1 MDNELKRFEK
11 SFRLHAGRT
20 WFYVSSVEDIPIT
33 VHNKATGAIGK
44 LRNKVK
50 ENPDKYRT
58 LFMDLL
64 DDDDPKIKYNA
75 AVICL
80 GPPLSMDDK
89 AISVLNEVAKFDNTS
104 LSTALH
110 ISMLIQSYKLF
121 KAFTPYRLYAEKND
135 LVFKDVLTGFVAW
148 KREDVFK
155 VLDCCAQIN
164 DAVIT
169 ITMLDDKMKILNE
182 PKKDFWAFKQRSSLV
197 YKSLEKEEFDAIA
210 KESIDKARQYLEW
223 YFSSL
228 SDCGEDP
235 YNGYVILSFLSELK
249 VKMRDIESNPRLKR
263 MPEEVR
269 KEKIKQYEAMKLEM
283 EKETDAKSA
292 DF

>member
-1 MDNELKRFEK
+1 MANTDKEQEVVETAEETVVDEKDSKIAELE
-11 SFRLHAGRT
+11 
-20 WFYVSSVEDIPIT
+20 
-33 VHNKATGAIGK
+33 
-44 LRNKVK
+44 NKVK

-75 AVICL
+75 AAFCL
-80 GPPLSMDDK
+80 GPTLSMDDK
-89 AISVLNEVAKFDNTS
+89 AISVLNEIAKFDNIS
-104 LSTALH
+104 LSAALH

-135 LVFKDVLTGFVAW
+135 LVFKDLLTGFVAW
-148 KREDVFK
+148 KRKDVFN

-249 VKMRDIESNPRLKR
+249 VKMRDIESNPWLKR
-263 MPEEVR
+263 QPEEVR
-269 KEKIKQYEAMKLEM
+269 KEKIKQYEEMKLEM
-283 EKETDAKSA
+283 EKETDARSA